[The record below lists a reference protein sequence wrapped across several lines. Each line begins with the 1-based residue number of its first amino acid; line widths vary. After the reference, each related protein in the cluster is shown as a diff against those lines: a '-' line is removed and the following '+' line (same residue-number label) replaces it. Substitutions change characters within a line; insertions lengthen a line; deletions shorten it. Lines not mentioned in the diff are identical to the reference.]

1 MISAVIY
8 SLSVLVML
16 FVVASYWIAFKMK
29 PSLSILALALFFT
42 VVFIINVT
50 IAYQLWCFQLGLETH
65 TTGTILRSFLLLSSS
80 IFLLYTTWKKN

>member
-1 MISAVIY
+1 MISAVLY
-8 SLSVLVML
+8 SLSVFVML
-16 FVVASYWIAFKMK
+16 FILASYFIALKMK
-29 PSLSILALALFFT
+29 YSLSILSLALFFT

-50 IAYQLWCFQLGLETH
+50 ISYQLWCFQLGYGTH